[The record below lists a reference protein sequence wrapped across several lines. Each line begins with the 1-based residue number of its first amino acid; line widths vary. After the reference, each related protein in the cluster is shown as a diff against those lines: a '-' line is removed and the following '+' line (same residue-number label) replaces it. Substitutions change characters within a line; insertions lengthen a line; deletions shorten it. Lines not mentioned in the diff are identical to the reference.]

1 MTPGSFEGERF
12 DGVMRSLIGNHIST
26 VVEGRAGSE
35 VAIDGALRSR
45 WASTSVELADFALR
59 YRDAARIGI
68 A

>member
-1 MTPGSFEGERF
+1 
-12 DGVMRSLIGNHIST
+12 